1 MKKED
6 ARGRKKNEDMQ
17 SYVGRDFAA
26 GASGD
31 EGDDSPVPVSD
42 GGFKRVVVDCVL
54 AAGDVRTG
62 EHVPDSDE
70 KRTDSA
76 CERVA
81 DQPGRIAADCAEAA

>member
-1 MKKED
+1 MQGGKE
-6 ARGRKKNEDMQ
+6 NENIQISAD
-17 SYVGRDFAA
+17 RDDAA
-26 GASGD
+26 GAAGD

-42 GGFKRVVVDCVL
+42 GGFKRAVVDCVL

>member
-6 ARGRKKNEDMQ
+6 ARERKENEDRQ
-17 SYVGRDFAA
+17 SYVDRDFAA
-26 GASGD
+26 GTSGD

-42 GGFKRVVVDCVL
+42 GGFEQAVVDCVL
-54 AAGDVRTG
+54 AAGDAGAG

-70 KRTDSA
+70 KRADSA

-81 DQPGRIAADCAEAA
+81 DQSGRIATDCAEAA

>member
-1 MKKED
+1 
-6 ARGRKKNEDMQ
+6 MQ
-17 SYVGRDFAA
+17 SHADCSFAA
-26 GASGD
+26 GAAGN
-31 EGDDSPVPVSD
+31 EGVDFPVPVSD
-42 GGFKRVVVDCVL
+42 GGFKRAVVDCVL

>member
-1 MKKED
+1 
-6 ARGRKKNEDMQ
+6 MQ
-17 SYVGRDFAA
+17 SRVERSFAA
-26 GASGD
+26 GAAGN
-31 EGDDSPVPVSD
+31 EGVDFSVPVSD
-42 GGFKRVVVDCVL
+42 SGFKRAVVDCVL

>member
-42 GGFKRVVVDCVL
+42 GGFKRAVVDCVL
-54 AAGDVRTG
+54 AAGDDSTG
-62 EHVPDSDE
+62 EHIPDSDK
-70 KRTDSA
+70 KRADSV
-76 CERVA
+76 CERMA
-81 DQPGRIAADCAEAA
+81 DQSGRIAAGCAKAA